1 MEKLNRQDN
10 LLSSKM
16 NAPMSTTAATTF
28 YKEEDDERPGDAK
41 NTFPLTLLTTKDMD
55 IKSPTGL
62 LLRDS
67 TMDDDNL
74 IESQLLDD
82 MGEGDDRYLLDNLI
96 TSEENGGASLYR
108 TERIDSVKILSEKP
122 TTLAEGE
129 CGAPEQD
136 ALIIEEEVGEVIQ
149 VGITPKPKP
158 PSHQA

>member
-28 YKEEDDERPGDAK
+28 YKEEDDERPGAAK

-82 MGEGDDRYLLDNLI
+82 MGEGDDRHLLDNLI
-96 TSEENGGASLYR
+96 SEENGGASLYR
-108 TERIDSVKILSEKP
+108 TERIDSVKILSEKEKP
-122 TTLAEGE
+122 TTMVVEREG
-129 CGAPEQD
+129 GAPEQD
-136 ALIIEEEVGEVIQ
+136 ALILEEEVGEVIQ
-149 VGITPKPKP
+149 VGITPKPI
-158 PSHQA
+158 AI